1 MKEKGTETCID
12 LFGCNGNL
20 LNDSIFLKN
29 LIMKAVEN
37 SEFTMV
43 APMKMHKFEPQGVT
57 GYALLSSSHIAIH
70 TWPEFN
76 FASIDIFACDSKTK
90 VDIAINTILDG
101 LKPKKAKSLSFNRG
115 FICQKNQK
123 FVNMNGLQA
132 VPVENAI

>member
-1 MKEKGTETCID
+1 
-12 LFGCNGNL
+12 
-20 LNDSIFLKN
+20 
-29 LIMKAVEN
+29 
-37 SEFTMV
+37 MV